1 MPKATVVVFPGS
13 NCNEEAFEML
23 KSIGFETSY
32 TWHTESLPQ
41 NLDFCFLPGGF
52 SYGDRLRSGAI
63 ASLSNIL
70 REVKNF
76 ANKGG
81 YIMGVCN
88 GFQILTESKIL
99 EGALLRNGGSS
110 FICKKIDITTAN
122 HSSVFTQNISQILTM
137 QIANADGRYFCHDD
151 TLKKLQDEQKIA
163 FTYKENPN
171 GSIANI
177 AGIFGGT
184 RNNVLGMMPH
194 PERDIITGTNGIEI
208 FQSLFK
214 GIQCI

>member
-1 MPKATVVVFPGS
+1 MPKATVIVFPGS
-13 NCNEEAFEML
+13 NCNEEAFEVL
-23 KSIGFETSY
+23 KTIGFDVSY
-32 TWHTESLPQ
+32 TWHTESLPT

-63 ASLSNIL
+63 ASFSNIL
-70 REVKNF
+70 REIKNF

-81 YIMGVCN
+81 YVMGVCN

-110 FICKKIDITTAN
+110 FICKNIEVDVVD
-122 HSSVFTQNISQILTM
+122 SSTVFTKNISKTLTM
-137 QIANADGRYFCHDD
+137 QIAHADGRYFCHDD
-151 TLKKLQDEQKIA
+151 TIKKLQDEQKIA

-171 GSIANI
+171 GSINNI
-177 AGIFGGT
+177 AGIFGGK
-184 RNNVLGMMPH
+184 NNNILGMMPH
-194 PERDIITGTNGIEI
+194 PERDIISGTNGIEI